1 MDDKKVGTKVEK
13 EEVEVVANKII
24 RGTRK
29 LEIRLCVKKGK
40 SKKK

>member
-13 EEVEVVANKII
+13 KEVEVVANQII

-29 LEIRLCVKKGK
+29 LEISK
-40 SKKK
+40 SCGIKIVC